1 MEHRTVKNRIV
12 THRVRSSMCERNAS
26 ESCLVSDPG
35 IPTLEQALDQGVLG
49 QDLPGVLPSAWGTI
63 RDLRL
68 HVLRHKPGNGRCT
81 FEITL
86 GTTTGC
92 YSLIGKVYAEDRS
105 DVYHAMQEISGAGFG
120 PEAEFAIPRAVAFLA
135 SLRLLLCEKVAGTR
149 ATELIRSPNE
159 CNRVLA
165 AERCARWLARFH
177 ALGPRSGRIVRLTD
191 QVSFL
196 EGCWRSLADPGR
208 PLGDKASRLF
218 ERLNATAQRLD
229 GMELCAGHGMYT
241 SGQVL
246 LGEGRTVTVDWDT
259 YRVADPSYDVARMLV
274 GLKRLGLRYFGSM
287 HALDGAAEAFL
298 KTYLDAG
305 RAHVRTHLTFQGA
318 AICLERAKRD
328 LDKQTP
334 GWRERAEAMLDEG
347 LRVVAEG

>member
-1 MEHRTVKNRIV
+1 MKNHMVKNRV
-12 THRVRSSMCERNAS
+12 GSSMSERNAS

-35 IPTLEQALDQGVLG
+35 ISTLEQALDQGVLG
-49 QDLPGVLPSAWGTI
+49 QYLPGVLPSTWGTI

-68 HVLRHKPGNGRCT
+68 QVLRHKPGNGRCT

-86 GTTTGC
+86 GTTTGR

-105 DVYHAMQEISGAGFG
+105 DVYHAMEEISRAGFG

-135 SLRLLLCEKVAGTR
+135 PLRLLLCEKVVGTR
-149 ATELIRSPNE
+149 ATDLIRSPNE

-177 ALGPRSGRIVRLTD
+177 ALGPRSGPVVRLTD
-191 QVSFL
+191 QLRFL
-196 EGCWRSLADPGR
+196 EGCWRSLADRGR
-208 PLGDKASRLF
+208 PFADKASRLF
-218 ERLNATAQRLD
+218 ERLNATAPGLD
-229 GMELCAGHGMYT
+229 GVPLCAVHGMYT
-241 SGQVL
+241 GGQVL
-246 LGEGRTVTVDWDT
+246 LAEGRTVTVDWDT

-274 GLKRLGLRYFGSM
+274 GYRRLGLRYFGSM

-298 KTYLDAG
+298 TTYVDSG
-305 RAHVRTHLTFQGA
+305 RSHVRTHLAFQRA
-318 AICLERAKRD
+318 AIFLERAKRD

-347 LRVVAEG
+347 LRVVA